1 MVIKTWGASV
11 ALSAMFGARQ
21 HMWITNLTVEF
32 IGIGIKWNIFLF
44 TIFFEL
50 NGGVWGVNMSGYI
63 SIIAGAQCKDRVRS
77 GQNHNQ
83 DVVVGQADH
92 IN

>member
-1 MVIKTWGASV
+1 
-11 ALSAMFGARQ
+11 
-21 HMWITNLTVEF
+21 
-32 IGIGIKWNIFLF
+32 
-44 TIFFEL
+44 
-50 NGGVWGVNMSGYI
+50 MSGYI